1 MSSSKEQER
10 DPEYRLSSTQVNDLH
25 KRDPEDR
32 RSLSIITLEKYAQF
46 QDHRVFHLT
55 NQGEFVKRLQIK
67 PPEAIVDM
75 LEYCISL
82 RKKLNHHFENLAED
96 KIHPSIM
103 LEEHRVANTKHKF
116 LIIILEELLSMLV
129 PQPNNNPVDPDQ
141 VLRQEIVGRMC
152 NVLKAMYKMTEGV
165 MNAWERY
172 CSNQLSLF
180 QATLVTHAAVERSQ
194 VLEKNFRDGQN
205 HKEQQFVQQHF
216 ADYDPKRLM
225 DTKANPWLDLDWD
238 VRVLNY
244 PGELSKTEIATRE
257 KNMKLKSQYR
267 DQIKIIWKFLHEI
280 LFIHKHQLGGDQQ
293 ATVFGTLQGLPGE
306 AEDNKIFLP
315 ADIFS
320 KALSDVIKKPGEI
333 SMSTS
338 YAIQL
343 LAKICLRF
351 QALSESSA
359 DPKSFSF
366 RQDTTNKAP
375 TAYLHVTDS
384 DGGLISKHF
393 LPIRANV
400 PRIHEVDGLFLDTD
414 KCDVTWHA
422 KTTEFYFNTQPLYA
436 GTLELARTL
445 AEYRADLAYAN
456 DTLSIFALGHLKLAP
471 GASQMIENFSLS
483 PKVNAATS
491 QQQDWIPD
499 SFKATSVEDVLNM
512 IKDKTQKYWGVLPWD
527 DTDDNFLLAAT
538 QCNASLATLGNLE
551 GPQKYK
557 DESQQSFNLRGL
569 HTFLWLWKVIEK
581 ENEKRGEPFD
591 KEDEDKI
598 KDNMADQYKD
608 AKRRQQGSGKR
619 KSGGSSR
626 QHLARSDKKEKIL
639 DESAACVFIME
650 SRPSCR
656 RRSDVVDDLGLS
668 FKR

>member
-10 DPEYRLSSTQVNDLH
+10 DPEYRLSSTQVAWGPSGKARLEEATNTHHAQEEVDS
-25 KRDPEDR
+25 KIEKPESESYERSMKGSR
-32 RSLSIITLEKYAQF
+32 RSQKL
-46 QDHRVFHLT
+46 DHRVFHLT

-238 VRVLNY
+238 VRVLVDGRLLPKSDTFGKSMEILHFPTIYILSNFQNY

-366 RQDTTNKAP
+366 RQDTTNKARN
-375 TAYLHVTDS
+375 AYNDQNL
-384 DGGLISKHF
+384 
-393 LPIRANV
+393 NV
-400 PRIHEVDGLFLDTD
+400 LKNQLE
-414 KCDVTWHA
+414 
-422 KTTEFYFNTQPLYA
+422 PLRRRVYSS
-436 GTLELARTL
+436 
-445 AEYRADLAYAN
+445 Y
-456 DTLSIFALGHLKLAP
+456 
-471 GASQMIENFSLS
+471 Q
-483 PKVNAATS
+483 
-491 QQQDWIPD
+491 
-499 SFKATSVEDVLNM
+499 
-512 IKDKTQKYWGVLPWD
+512 
-527 DTDDNFLLAAT
+527 
-538 QCNASLATLGNLE
+538 
-551 GPQKYK
+551 
-557 DESQQSFNLRGL
+557 DESLF
-569 HTFLWLWKVIEK
+569 
-581 ENEKRGEPFD
+581 
-591 KEDEDKI
+591 
-598 KDNMADQYKD
+598 
-608 AKRRQQGSGKR
+608 
-619 KSGGSSR
+619 
-626 QHLARSDKKEKIL
+626 
-639 DESAACVFIME
+639 
-650 SRPSCR
+650 
-656 RRSDVVDDLGLS
+656 
-668 FKR
+668 